1 MLSFFQW
8 TILFYLLLSICL
20 WLSVKQIFLFNFL
33 HLQSYFIFSSTKF
46 FSPYR
51 QHLHLFPHRF
61 IHILLMILSIYNH
74 IPTLSMHTDAHY
86 EQTLIFACTLPKK
99 SLTFTYSI
107 HLHTH
112 IHNHYQHTCT
122 CITNTQPINTRL
134 QGSITQTHAISGCLF
149 ISDMNIDNL

>member
-99 SLTFTYSI
+99 IIDLYILNTFT
-107 HLHTH
+107 HTH
-112 IHNHYQHTCT
+112 TQSLSTHMHMHYQYTTNKHTFTGKHYPDT
-122 CITNTQPINTRL
+122 CNQRL
-134 QGSITQTHAISGCLF
+134 SFHQWHEYW
-149 ISDMNIDNL
+149 